1 MNVVDKWERKV
12 IRYIRKMDAM
22 QDKGFV
28 INRDIY
34 YQKAMAYCDCI
45 HNFTYD
51 KDMFDCF
58 DRLSNQVER

>member
-12 IRYIRKMDAM
+12 IRYIKKLD
-22 QDKGFV
+22 DPKPET
-28 INRDIY
+28 RDLF

-51 KDMFDCF
+51 KDRFDCF

>member
-12 IRYIRKMDAM
+12 IRYIKKLD
-22 QDKGFV
+22 DPNPVSHEVF
-28 INRDIY
+28 

>member
-12 IRYIRKMDAM
+12 IRYIKRSEHYADVGLRDLR
-22 QDKGFV
+22 DK
-28 INRDIY
+28 Y
-34 YQKAMAYCDCI
+34 YQMAISYCDCI

-51 KDMFDCF
+51 KDRFDCF

>member
-12 IRYIRKMDAM
+12 IRYIKKLD
-22 QDKGFV
+22 DPKPET
-28 INRDIY
+28 RDLF

-51 KDMFDCF
+51 KDQFDCF